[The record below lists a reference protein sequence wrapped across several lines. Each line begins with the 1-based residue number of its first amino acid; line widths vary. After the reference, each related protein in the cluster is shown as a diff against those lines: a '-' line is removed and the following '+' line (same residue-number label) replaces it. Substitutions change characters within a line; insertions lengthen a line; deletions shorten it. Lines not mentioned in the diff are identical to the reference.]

1 MKKNLIRLFIAILP
15 AIILFSSC
23 EKVITLDLKN
33 AKAKVVI
40 YGDISDQTDYQYIR
54 ISRSYNFTES
64 NKFNAATGAR
74 VIVTSQQGSVI
85 NFSEITPGVYQSPK
99 FRGIPGQSYT
109 LDVTLD
115 GQKYTSVSS
124 MPEKVFLDSLNFRQV
139 SFFGKT
145 STHVV
150 ANFEDPVEIKN
161 QYRYL
166 LTIKGKV
173 VEEVVSDD
181 RFNNGN
187 KVSNTIYH
195 ELNDLKPGDPIELD
209 LQCIDRNVYTYFF
222 SFGQNMGEGGPPVSP
237 ANPPSNISNGALGVF
252 CVHTSST
259 RIAKVL

>member
-1 MKKNLIRLFIAILP
+1 MKKKLIKLVIAVLYVVIS
-15 AIILFSSC
+15 FSSC
-23 EKVITLDLKN
+23 EKVISLDLKN
-33 AKAKVVI
+33 AEAKIVI
-40 YGDISDQTDYQYIR
+40 YGDISDQTDNQFVR
-54 ISRSYNFTES
+54 ISRSYNFTEP

-74 VIVTSQQGSVI
+74 VIVTSQLGSVI

-99 FRGIPGQSYT
+99 FRGRPGQKYT

-124 MPEKVFLDSLNFRQV
+124 MPEKVYLDSLNFRQI

-145 STHVV
+145 ATHIV
-150 ANFEDPVEIKN
+150 ANFEDPLETQN

-187 KVSNTIYH
+187 KVANTIYH
-195 ELNDLKPGDPIELD
+195 ELNDLQTGDPIELE

-222 SFGQNMGEGGPPVSP
+222 SFGQNLGGGGPPVSP

-252 CVHTSST
+252 SVHTSSK